1 MCYLQLQGD
10 QVHLDT
16 EVIRRKWVD
25 YMYIRKLHGIW
36 PVRATERE
44 EVQSFT
50 EPVGIESAE

>member
-1 MCYLQLQGD
+1 MCCLQLQGD

-25 YMYIRKLHGIW
+25 YIYIGKFHGMW

-44 EVQSFT
+44 EVPSFT
-50 EPVGIESAE
+50 EPVGIEIAK